1 MSMSHENNKLSIVVM
16 QYKFRYRSRWL
27 LIWAPLLA
35 HRKFDKCV
43 RAIPRVRHFTDVLF
57 YQISTRALQQWHR
70 IKSFK
75 KPATHP
81 PVSAVANHF
90 SVSRHIATRLLR
102 ASSESIFFV
111 WCVFVYAQNSTLTYV
126 YSTYQRNRDRDLVIN
141 TRGISL
147 RMNVVSAGPYEPIV
161 QLIIMFFSKHN
172 CFNF

>member
-102 ASSESIFFV
+102 ASSDSIFLLVCVRIRPKFNAYLCIVHINGTVTVIWSLIREEFHYV
-111 WCVFVYAQNSTLTYV
+111 WMWWVRVHM
-126 YSTYQRNRDRDLVIN
+126 NRSSN
-141 TRGISL
+141 
-147 RMNVVSAGPYEPIV
+147 
-161 QLIIMFFSKHN
+161 
-172 CFNF
+172 